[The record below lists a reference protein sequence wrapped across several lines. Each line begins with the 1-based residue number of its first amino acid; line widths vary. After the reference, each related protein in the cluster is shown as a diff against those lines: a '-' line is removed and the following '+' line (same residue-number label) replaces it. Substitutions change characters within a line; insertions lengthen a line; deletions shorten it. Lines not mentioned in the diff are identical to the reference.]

1 MLLHSIGQR
10 LVQVFAKMMGHSSFS
25 ATRGPGQD
33 KENVSTMKMSLQASG
48 VGSSGG
54 TPDVFGTAKMSYP
67 SSSGQCSRDIL
78 EYLMIVEAAHFSKTA
93 DVYQICWDAL
103 QTAGYIGAGRF
114 LSGKFVA

>member
-10 LVQVFAKMMGHSSFS
+10 LVQVFAKMMGHSSFF

-54 TPDVFGTAKMSYP
+54 TPDVSGTAKMSYP

-93 DVYQICWDAL
+93 DVYKS
-103 QTAGYIGAGRF
+103 AGTRF
-114 LSGKFVA
+114 RLLVT